1 MSDET
6 QPSER
11 LLQVVFDLPV
21 DPDGGGPPVTSERL
35 WAAKTKV
42 KLHLEVR
49 NVPFYVR
56 NVAYGDVVLVR
67 PDNERREIVYE
78 RLISESGHST
88 VRLLIND
95 PDSRWTLE
103 KLLSAVDATW
113 EMGRSDSYW
122 AVDIKPEVN
131 YSALRAALI
140 DLKNRGAIGVQES
153 AISRHHQAQLPSF
166 P

>member
-1 MSDET
+1 MSDEA

-11 LLQVVFDLPV
+11 LLQVVFDLPES
-21 DPDGGGPPVTSERL
+21 PDGGGPPVTSERL
-35 WAAKTKV
+35 WAAKTQV

-49 NVPFYVR
+49 NVPFYVG
-56 NVAYGDVVLVR
+56 NIAYGDVVLVR

-88 VRLLIND
+88 VRLLIKE
-95 PDSRWTLE
+95 PEVRRTLDD
-103 KLLSAVDATW
+103 LLSAVNATW
-113 EMGRSDSYW
+113 EMGCSDAYW
-122 AVDIKPEVN
+122 AVDVKPEVD

-140 DLKNRGAIGVQES
+140 NLKDSGAIGVQES
-153 AISRHHQAQLPSF
+153 AISHHHQAQLPSF